1 MKKCEM
7 DFTSLLAYRLVS
19 LLETLS
25 RIEIWGSYIVIIIIM
40 AGEMGYVTGSRHVS
54 TAISQLLYKYLY
66 YYRK

>member
-25 RIEIWGSYIVIIIIM
+25 GIEKWGSYTVIIIIM
-40 AGEMGYVTGSRHVS
+40 AGEMVYVTGSRHGS
-54 TAISQLLYKYLY
+54 TAVSQLLVMS
-66 YYRK
+66 